1 MTTNNIALENACNN
15 FAKALKAVEYRND
28 KKEVLSH
35 KGATLFSVNRE
46 RQQTVKM
53 TVRSYK

>member
-1 MTTNNIALENACNN
+1 MENIALTNACNN

-35 KGATLFSVNRE
+35 KGTTLFSVNRE
-46 RQQTVKM
+46 RQSTVKL
-53 TVRSYK
+53 TVGYAR